1 MNAYSV
7 YVFDFDGTLADS
19 REAIVSTVDATLRAM
34 ALPAVP
40 AAAVVALI
48 GQPLPAVFVRLGVPA
63 ARVDEAATTYRAL
76 FSDEGERRVK
86 LFAAAE
92 SVLSALEARGV
103 FLAVASNRGR
113 VSLDSLLA
121 RLAIAARFRVVL
133 GEKDVANPKP
143 HPEAVHKIL
152 AAAGARPEHAL
163 VIGDTTY
170 DLEMGAAAGVAT
182 CAVTWGSHGR
192 DQLAACRPTHVVDE
206 LASVLAL
213 ARDGR
218 KANVS
223 ENL

>member
-19 REAIVSTVDATLRAM
+19 REAIVSTVEGTLSAM
-34 ALPAVP
+34 GLPAVP
-40 AAAVVALI
+40 AEAVVALI
-48 GQPLPAVFVRLGVPA
+48 GTPLGAVFERLGVPA
-63 ARVDEAATTYRAL
+63 SRVDEAVTTYRTL
-76 FSDEGERRVK
+76 FAHEGERRVK

-92 SVLSALEARGV
+92 SVLSTLDQRGV
-103 FLAVASNRGR
+103 FLAVASSRGR

-121 RLAIAARFRVVL
+121 RLAIAARFRIVV

-170 DLEMGAAAGVAT
+170 DLEMGASAGVAT
-182 CAVTWGSHGR
+182 CAVTYGSHGR
-192 DQLAACRPTHVVDE
+192 DQLAACRPTHLVDR
-206 LASVLAL
+206 LADVLAL
-213 ARDGR
+213 PRDAR
-218 KANVS
+218 A
-223 ENL
+223 